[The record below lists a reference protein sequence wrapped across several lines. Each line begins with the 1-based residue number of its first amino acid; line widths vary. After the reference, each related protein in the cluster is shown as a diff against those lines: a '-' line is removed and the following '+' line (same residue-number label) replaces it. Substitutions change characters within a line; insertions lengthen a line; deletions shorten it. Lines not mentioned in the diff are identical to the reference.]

1 MKILKVI
8 TYFAMGSIESRE
20 TMTQRI
26 IVDNA
31 TCSRMHA
38 KIITSITFDYS
49 FMKNQ
54 MIIKKLTLS
63 ISEFFRKI
71 DKWQISKSIS
81 IIYLPKISIDPI
93 ITRKYILKIWV
104 FLVHMSEEYK
114 KQLFTIWAYVSKCN
128 VNNKWMS
135 LQTS

>member
-1 MKILKVI
+1 MIQADRKNIYVCIAIKILTVI

-38 KIITSITFDYS
+38 EIITSITFDYS

-63 ISEFFRKI
+63 ISEFFRN
-71 DKWQISKSIS
+71 KWKISKSIS

-114 KQLFTIWAYVSKCN
+114 KTTVYNMNICK
-128 VNNKWMS
+128 
-135 LQTS
+135 

>member
-1 MKILKVI
+1 MCIAIKIIKVI

-20 TMTQRI
+20 TLAQRI

-38 KIITSITFDYS
+38 EIITSITFDYS

-63 ISEFFRKI
+63 ISEFFRKVSI
-71 DKWQISKSIS
+71 DK
-81 IIYLPKISIDPI
+81 
-93 ITRKYILKIWV
+93 
-104 FLVHMSEEYK
+104 
-114 KQLFTIWAYVSKCN
+114 
-128 VNNKWMS
+128 
-135 LQTS
+135 

>member
-1 MKILKVI
+1 MIQADHIHVCIAMKILKVI

-63 ISEFFRKI
+63 ISELI
-71 DKWQISKSIS
+71 DK
-81 IIYLPKISIDPI
+81 
-93 ITRKYILKIWV
+93 
-104 FLVHMSEEYK
+104 
-114 KQLFTIWAYVSKCN
+114 
-128 VNNKWMS
+128 
-135 LQTS
+135 

>member
-1 MKILKVI
+1 MFQKSSVFNNKKTNTCNSDDIMIAQILSQWTGVEKFDSILKMIQAIYVCIAIKILKVI

-38 KIITSITFDYS
+38 EIITSITFDYS

-54 MIIKKLTLS
+54 MIIKQS
-63 ISEFFRKI
+63 I
-71 DKWQISKSIS
+71 
-81 IIYLPKISIDPI
+81 
-93 ITRKYILKIWV
+93 
-104 FLVHMSEEYK
+104 
-114 KQLFTIWAYVSKCN
+114 
-128 VNNKWMS
+128 
-135 LQTS
+135 